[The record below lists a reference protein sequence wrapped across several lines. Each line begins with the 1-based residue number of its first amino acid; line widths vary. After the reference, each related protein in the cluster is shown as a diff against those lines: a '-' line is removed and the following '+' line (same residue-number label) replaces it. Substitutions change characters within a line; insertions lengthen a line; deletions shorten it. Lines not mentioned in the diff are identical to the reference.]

1 MRKASTKDLEK
12 RLREVAETLEDG
24 KLLARLTGGD
34 VIAQQFKYH
43 RTCLTA
49 RYNKER
55 SNVNNL
61 AKSQGRTEPEPNVYP
76 RVLSELIAYSVES
89 SLHVEE
95 PVIFCLPDICQLYQQ
110 RLEQLSVE
118 SPHVNSMGLKD
129 SVLAEIP
136 DLEAYRSD
144 KDGREV
150 TLTLLKDVTKVL
162 SS

>member
-1 MRKASTKDLEK
+1 M
-12 RLREVAETLEDG
+12 
-24 KLLARLTGGD
+24 
-34 VIAQQFKYH
+34 
-43 RTCLTA
+43 
-49 RYNKER
+49 
-55 SNVNNL
+55 NNL

-150 TLTLLKDVTKVL
+150 TLALSKDVVKALSL
-162 SS
+162 SSDLSEALIIAKATKILRQLTGLLDCQCTQSQEL